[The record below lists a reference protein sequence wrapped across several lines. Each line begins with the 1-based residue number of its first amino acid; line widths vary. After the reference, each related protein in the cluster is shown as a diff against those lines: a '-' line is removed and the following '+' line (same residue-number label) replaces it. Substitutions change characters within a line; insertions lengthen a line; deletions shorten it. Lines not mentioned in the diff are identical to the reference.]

1 VSVLAR
7 RVLVLGLAAAMSV
20 AMPGALSAQVHDPA
34 STSPEFPGTV
44 TDWNG
49 FRRHDFEV
57 DGCACRVIIPA
68 VRAPANPWVWRAR
81 FPDFHA
87 DVDRKLLA
95 EGFHIAY
102 MNTDGQLGSPRA
114 LAHWDR
120 FYAFLRERGLA
131 EKVALEGVS
140 RGGLFVY
147 RWAAQNPERVACI
160 YADTPVCDVRSWPL
174 GRGAGI
180 GDAGTWQHLLTEY
193 SFTHEQALAWN
204 GNPIDLAAPIV
215 AARIPLLHLI
225 SENDQVVPP
234 RENTYVLR
242 DRVRALGG
250 ELEVLSVPEGTA
262 ESHGHHFA
270 VPAKFVDRATQFL
283 LRHTATTPGGAV
295 FHHLREGLARSQVR
309 LKAPGKHRIVFLG
322 GSITHNSGWRE
333 LLAADLQRRFPM
345 GEIEFVNAGIPSM
358 GSTPSAFRIERDVF
372 ANGPVD
378 LLFVEAAV
386 NDSTNGRSDLE
397 QCRAMEGIVRH
408 ALRRDPGM
416 DVVLLHFVDPEKM
429 AAIRGG
435 AVPAVIANHE
445 RVAEHYGLPS
455 LDLAREVTARI
466 DAREFSWEKDFKD
479 LHPSPFGQLL
489 YYRGIRRLLDAAWLD
504 ADTTAAP
511 AVRTLPTAMDIACY
525 ERGRLVDPGTAT
537 VDRGF
542 HRVDRWRPTD
552 GAGTRPGFVDV
563 PMLVAEQP
571 GAQLT
576 LRFRG
581 NAVGLFVAA
590 GPDAGAIEWSVD
602 GGEFARQDLFTR
614 WSGGLHLPW
623 AYVLAAGL
631 PSAEHVLVVRVAQP
645 LASAKGRSAV
655 RIAHFLVDER
665 E

>member
-1 VSVLAR
+1 MRKRAGLSCLA
-7 RVLVLGLAAAMSV
+7 LLGCVCAPV
-20 AMPGALSAQVHDPA
+20 VGQSAKQVPA
-34 STSPEFPGTV
+34 STSPAFPGTV
-44 TDWNG
+44 SDWHG
-49 FRRHDFEV
+49 FVRRDFEV
-57 DGCACRVIIPA
+57 DGRACRVVVPA
-68 VRAPANPWVWRAR
+68 VRAAGNPWLWRAR
-81 FPDFHA
+81 FPDFHTE
-87 DVDRKLLA
+87 VDRRLLA
-95 EGFHIAY
+95 EGFHIVY
-102 MNTDGQLGSPRA
+102 TNTDGMLGSPRA

-131 EKVALEGVS
+131 RKVALEGVS

-147 RWAAQNPERVACI
+147 RWAAQNPDKVACI
-160 YADTPVCDVRSWPL
+160 YADTPVCDIRSWPL
-174 GRGAGI
+174 GQGRGI
-180 GDAGTWQHLLTEY
+180 GDADTWQHLLSEY

-204 GNPIDLAAPIV
+204 GNPIDLAAPLV
-215 AARIPLLHLI
+215 AARIPLLHLV
-225 SENDQVVPP
+225 SENDRVVPP

-270 VPAKFVDRATQFL
+270 VPPAFVDRASRFVL
-283 LRHTATTPGGAV
+283 EHTATTPGGAV
-295 FHHLREGLARSQVR
+295 FHHLREGLVRSRARLQ
-309 LKAPGKHRIVFLG
+309 APGKHRIAFLG
-322 GSITHNSGWRE
+322 GSITHNPGWRE
-333 LLAADLQRRFPM
+333 LLAAELRRRFPQ
-345 GEIEFVNAGIPSM
+345 GELEFVNAGIPSM
-358 GSTPSAFRIERDVF
+358 GSTPGAFRIERDVF
-372 ANGPVD
+372 GNGPVD

-386 NDSTNGRSDLE
+386 NDSTNGRSNQE
-397 QCRAMEGIVRH
+397 QLRAMEGLVRH

-416 DVVLLHFVDPEKM
+416 DLVLLHFVDPEKM
-429 AAIRGG
+429 ATIRSG

-466 DAREFSWEKDFKD
+466 DAGEFSWEQDFQD

-489 YYRGIRRLLDAAWLD
+489 YYRGIRRLLDAAWR
-504 ADTTAAP
+504 AAETTDVP
-511 AVRTLPTAMDIACY
+511 AVRTLPAAMDAACY
-525 ERGRLVDPGTAT
+525 ERGRLVDPSAAM
-537 VDRGF
+537 VVRDF

-571 GAQLT
+571 GAELT

-590 GPDAGAIEWSVD
+590 GPDAGAIEWSID
-602 GGEFARQDLFTR
+602 GADFARQDLFTP
-614 WSGGLHLPW
+614 WSAGLHLPW

-631 PSAEHVLVVRVAQP
+631 PSGEHGLVLRIAKP